1 MNSTPRP
8 IRIKSNPSSTRR
20 ETVDDKNSIDARRES
35 LSRGRARARVT
46 NRASSPTVK
55 RPSSGRMRARV
66 WAYASHGVLCRWS
79 SDVVVYACE
88 GGWVGFRMVYLSV
101 SGRFYTFQVCVYGGK
116 VIYKYVLNQH
126 KWWTRWRGRRRGTGR
141 RRAGI
146 ARARDSSVDRSVGGL
161 VRDPSAVV
169 RGRPRAFVRSFVRSF
184 VRQREDV
191 LNRIESKSTAFETR
205 IDGSIAL
212 HREVGILGRSR
223 DARET
228 NR

>member
-1 MNSTPRP
+1 
-8 IRIKSNPSSTRR
+8 
-20 ETVDDKNSIDARRES
+20 
-35 LSRGRARARVT
+35 
-46 NRASSPTVK
+46 
-55 RPSSGRMRARV
+55 
-66 WAYASHGVLCRWS
+66 
-79 SDVVVYACE
+79 
-88 GGWVGFRMVYLSV
+88 MVYLSV

-116 VIYKYVLNQH
+116 VIYRYILNKH

-169 RGRPRAFVRSFVRSF
+169 RGRPRAFVRVRSFVRSF

-191 LNRIESKSTAFETR
+191 LKRIESKSTAFETG